1 MIEMN
6 KAIQPLTEV
15 LKSADMKILIVED
28 DLLTLESVSE
38 FLRAQSLEVKTAPTI
53 DRALECLSN
62 WTPDLI
68 ITDVGLEDRDA
79 FAMLDLLAQSDRTAK
94 IPIIA
99 VSGYILGNAQRRRF
113 GGYLTKPINLQS
125 LLQLVRKVASVSQ
138 V

>member
-1 MIEMN
+1 MFRV
-6 KAIQPLTEV
+6 T
-15 LKSADMKILIVED
+15 DMKILIVED

-38 FLRAQSLEVKTAPTI
+38 FLRAQSLEVKTATSI
-53 DRALECLSN
+53 DRALECLSK
-62 WTPDLI
+62 WIPDLI

-113 GGYLTKPINLQS
+113 GGYLTKPIDLQQ
-125 LLQLVRKVASVSQ
+125 LLQLVRKVAATTI
-138 V
+138 